1 MASQAFLGDII
12 PSSIERAPLRTLSF
26 VATQESPDTRPL
38 RRLRRRSTSP
48 LAEKTPAQDDGSLLP
63 PLLISKLPKTNAFD
77 VLGERPKLNAPKRK
91 LEKSEFVAAEAVES
105 DDDELIGFGPIN
117 KDEDEEGDEDDE
129 DKIVEGLVDDAT
141 MDVETE
147 RPDLVQEKF
156 RWVHDTEYGEN
167 WLNRLV

>member
-1 MASQAFLGDII
+1 MN
-12 PSSIERAPLRTLSF
+12 
-26 VATQESPDTRPL
+26 V
-38 RRLRRRSTSP
+38 
-48 LAEKTPAQDDGSLLP
+48 
-63 PLLISKLPKTNAFD
+63 
-77 VLGERPKLNAPKRK
+77 PKRK

-117 KDEDEEGDEDDE
+117 KDEDEEADEDDE

-156 RWVHDTEYGEN
+156 RWVHDTGYGEN